1 MLLRQGYVCVM
12 PQVKVFVFDTRRG
25 KKEGEELDKLLAFYP
40 PSATAEQQQASAG
53 LAEALTG
60 LTGLFSP
67 EAPLQSLAAALHRQA
82 FFLCEPDL
90 WFSLVVDPEL
100 APVAEVRDSTLRA
113 LLVDTYQLCVLLHG
127 TLRPQL
133 EAEPSAV
140 AVRQRLEPLVA
151 DLGARLAAGKLG
163 DLFALSSPLSSRD
176 GLPILPLDRP
186 TFLNAQFCVNSLTLS
201 GGGSSV
207 QHCML
212 LYDRYLVWSDL
223 RTEDSHVLYR
233 YFLRCF
239 APVSAG
245 STPRRGAAK
254 EKASAE
260 TPSCGAPFQ
269 ACDWRT
275 AVDGFW
281 EREPTTAEGRDGG
294 DQGLRVHI
302 AGVPH
307 VLLALSR
314 DLVTVLMLLR
324 DDTVPDAALRSQL
337 AGIADLRMA
346 RLMKQLATGVGSL
359 NRWHVPGYR
368 YLYVDHTT
376 RGVRASPE
384 AKLTTVAPESM
395 SALSQLRARLE
406 ERRPGDVE
414 EHEVCVRTQHDAWV
428 VMRASRGRQLFVVL
442 ERAGDTL
449 LEATEATD
457 RFCESGAL
465 LD

>member
-1 MLLRQGYVCVM
+1 M
-12 PQVKVFVFDTRRG
+12 PHQVKVFVFDTRRG
-25 KKEGEELDKLLAFYP
+25 KKEGEELDKLLAFFP

-67 EAPLQSLAAALHRQA
+67 EAPLQSLVAAQHRQA

-90 WFSLVVDPEL
+90 WFSLVVDAEL

-113 LLVDTYQLCVLLHG
+113 LLLDTYQLFVLLHG
-127 TLRPQL
+127 RLRPQL

-151 DLGARLAAGKLG
+151 DLGARLAAGKQG
-163 DLFALSSPLSSRD
+163 DLCALSNPLSSRD

-186 TFLNAQFCVNSLTLS
+186 TFLNVQFCVNSLTLS
-201 GGGSSV
+201 GGGSTV
-207 QHCML
+207 LHTVL

-245 STPRRGAAK
+245 STPKRGAAK
-254 EKASAE
+254 EKAAAE

-275 AVDGFW
+275 AADGFW
-281 EREPTTAEGRDGG
+281 EQGRGGG

-302 AGVPH
+302 ASVPH

-324 DDTVPDAALRSQL
+324 EDAVPDAALRSQL

-368 YLYVDHTT
+368 YMYVDHNT

-406 ERRPGDVE
+406 ERRPGE

>member
-1 MLLRQGYVCVM
+1 M
-12 PQVKVFVFDTRRG
+12 VKVFVFDTRRG
-25 KKEGEELDKLLAFYP
+25 KKEGEELDKLLAFFP
-40 PSATAEQQQASAG
+40 PSATAEQQQAAAG

-67 EAPLQSLAAALHRQA
+67 EAPLQSLVAALHRQA

-100 APVAEVRDSTLRA
+100 APVAEVRDSTLRE
-113 LLVDTYQLCVLLHG
+113 LLMDAYQLFVLLHG
-127 TLRPQL
+127 GLRPL
-133 EAEPSAV
+133 LDGDPSGA
-140 AVRQRLEPLVA
+140 AARQRLEPLVA
-151 DLGARLAAGKLG
+151 DLGARLAAGKQG
-163 DLFALSSPLSSRD
+163 DLCALSNPLSARD

-186 TFLNAQFCVNSLTLS
+186 TFLNVQFCVNSLTLS
-201 GGGSSV
+201 GGGSLV
-207 QHCML
+207 RHTML

-223 RTEDSHVLYR
+223 RTEDSSVLYR
-233 YFLRCF
+233 YFVRCF

-245 STPRRGAAK
+245 GTPKRGAAK
-254 EKASAE
+254 EKAGPE
-260 TPSCGAPFQ
+260 VPSGCAPFQ
-269 ACDWRT
+269 PGDWRLAT
-275 AVDGFW
+275 DGFW
-281 EREPTTAEGRDGG
+281 ELEQGG
-294 DQGLRVHI
+294 GSEQVLRVHI

-307 VLLALSR
+307 VLVALSR

-324 DDTVPDAALRSQL
+324 GDASPDAALRAQL

-368 YLYVDHTT
+368 YLYSDTTT

-384 AKLTTVAPESM
+384 AKLSTVAPESM
-395 SALSQLRARLE
+395 SAQSQLRARLE
-406 ERRPGDVE
+406 ERKPGEVE
-414 EHEVCVRTQHDAWV
+414 EHEVCIRTQHDAWV

-457 RFCESGAL
+457 RFCESGSL